1 MAPVCNLAWMAGH
14 VGGHKSKPLLKSKN
28 QVVAV
33 FLFPGDPRL
42 KRLTLFWIPFSPYA
56 YCRAI
61 HPARAFERILVDS
74 IDTIEFDLDAI
85 PYQFKY
91 LPRHYDMVELLTPEE
106 KGARLLAKRK
116 KDHKR
121 RQLKRAEKRNI
132 MMSKEGTITDPNKN
146 NVFLWSW

>member
-14 VGGHKSKPLLKSKN
+14 VGAHKSKPLLKSKN
-28 QVVAV
+28 RVVAV
-33 FLFPGDPRL
+33 VFFAGDPRL
-42 KRLTLFWIPFSPYA
+42 KLLTLFWAPGA
-56 YCRAI
+56 YVIAI